1 MPTRTEYAP
10 GTPSWI
16 DLASPDLAASRQFYG
31 SLFGWTF
38 DEQDT
43 GSPDNPYVMARQDD
57 QDVAGLMKLTPEM
70 QAGGMPPVWTTYVT
84 VADVDE
90 STNQV
95 AGLGGTV
102 LNGPMD
108 VMDAGR
114 MSVIADPAGAVLCL
128 WQAKGSIGAQLVNEP
143 VSLTWNELMTPDVG
157 AVAPFYA
164 GLFGWKGDTMDMGG
178 DGPPYTVWM
187 LGERGVGGAMPP
199 PMDGMPAFWGVY
211 FSVADCDAT
220 VDQAN
225 ALGANV
231 LNGPM
236 DVPDVGRM
244 AALMDPQGAAF
255 SVLKNANPSS

>member
-10 GTPSWI
+10 GTPSWT
-16 DLASPDLAASRQFYG
+16 DLASPDLAASQQFYG

-43 GSPDNPYVMARQDD
+43 GSPDNPYVMVQQGDR
-57 QDVAGLMKLTPEM
+57 DVAGMMKLTPEM
-70 QAGGMPPVWTTYVT
+70 QAGGMPPVWSTYVT
-84 VADVDE
+84 VADVDAA
-90 STNQV
+90 TKKV

-102 LNGPMD
+102 VNGPMD

-114 MSVIADPAGAVLCL
+114 MSVIADPAGAILCV
-128 WQAKGSIGAQLVNEP
+128 WQAKASIGAQLVNEP

-157 AVAPFYA
+157 AVEAFYA

-178 DGPPYTVWM
+178 DGPPYTVWL
-187 LGERGVGGAMPP
+187 LGDGGVGGAMPP

-220 VDQAN
+220 VDRAK

-255 SVLKNANPSS
+255 SVLKNANPTS

>member
-10 GTPSWI
+10 GTPSWT
-16 DLASPDLAASRQFYG
+16 DLASPDIAASQQFYG
-31 SLFGWTF
+31 SLFGWDF
-38 DEQDT
+38 EAQDT
-43 GSPDNPYVMARQDD
+43 GDPDNPYVMVRQGG
-57 QDVAGLMKLTPEM
+57 QDVAGMMKLSPEM
-70 QAGGMPPVWTTYVT
+70 QAGGMPPVWSTYVT
-84 VADVDE
+84 VADVDA
-90 STNQV
+90 TTAKV

-114 MSVIADPAGAVLCL
+114 MSVVADPTGAVFCI
-128 WQAKGSIGAQLVNEP
+128 WEAKDSIGAQLVNDP
-143 VSLTWNELMTPDVG
+143 VSMTWNELMSPDVDT
-157 AVAPFYA
+157 AATFYA

-187 LGERGVGGAMPP
+187 LGDRGIGGAMAP
-199 PMDGMPAFWGVY
+199 PMEGMPAFWGIY
-211 FSVADCDAT
+211 FSVDDTDAT
-220 VDQAN
+220 VAKAQE
-225 ALGANV
+225 LGASV

-255 SVLKNANPSS
+255 SVLKNASPTT